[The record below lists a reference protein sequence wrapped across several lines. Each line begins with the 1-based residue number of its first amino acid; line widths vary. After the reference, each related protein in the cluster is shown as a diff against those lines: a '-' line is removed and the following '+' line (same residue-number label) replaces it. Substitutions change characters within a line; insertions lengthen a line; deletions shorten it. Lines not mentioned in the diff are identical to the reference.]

1 MRFVQQTLLYK
12 QRVYTTLENMQKKV
26 RQQCSATF
34 VGKWCFKRRS
44 SSKRK
49 VLLEGGGWKCFQ
61 KRYPTSVWKDGTLVK
76 NIYING
82 TKIEKW

>member
-49 VLLEGGGWKCFQ
+49 VLLEGGGWKYFQ
-61 KRYPTSVWKDGTLVK
+61 KRYPTSVWKDGILVK
-76 NIYING
+76 KIYING